1 MKREKPTWMTDKEWF
16 VKELSISMNVPEQLV
31 DKIVR
36 HQFEEFVN
44 ATRTKDTLEL
54 SGFGKFIFKRPGAQ
68 KVIEKLERQIALF
81 RDRIAN
87 NQTSKMV
94 DLWNEGIDNMLIKRQ
109 MLINRLNKN
118 ETIDADLRGMEKPS
132 ASKSHAKTE
141 DR

>member
-1 MKREKPTWMTDKEWF
+1 MTDKEWF
-16 VKELSISMNVPEQLV
+16 VKELALSMNIPEQLV

-44 ATRTKDTLEL
+44 ATRTRDTLEL
-54 SGFGKFIFKRPGAQ
+54 SGFGKFMFKRPGAQ

-81 RDRIAN
+81 RNKMADN
-87 NQTSKMV
+87 PTSKMV

-132 ASKSHAKTE
+132 ASRSQIE
-141 DR
+141 GDDR

>member
-16 VKELSISMNVPEQLV
+16 VKEFALSMNIPEQLV
-31 DKIVR
+31 DKIVK

-44 ATRTKDTLEL
+44 ATRTRDTLEL
-54 SGFGKFIFKRPGAQ
+54 SGFGKFRFKRPGAQ

-81 RDRIAN
+81 RDKMAN
-87 NQTSKMV
+87 NPTSKMV
-94 DLWNEGIDNMLIKRQ
+94 DVWNDGIDNMLIKRQ

-132 ASKSHAKTE
+132 APRSHAKTD